1 MYGLMLVP
9 FTMSEMFVGHKLR
22 PALKTAQVSEAR
34 PGSPTFLASYMLAM
48 MAVANALVPTLV
60 APSSWRAKS

>member
-9 FTMSEMFVGHKLR
+9 FTTEMFVGHKLR
-22 PALKTAQVSEAR
+22 PALKTAHSQKR
-34 PGSPTFLASYMLAM
+34 DHLTFLASYMFAM
-48 MAVANALVPTLV
+48 MAVANSLVPTLV